1 MTIVLTVVAVILAAL
16 IAVVCSRMIREP
28 DTFRV
33 QRTVPINA
41 PPDKLHPLISNFDNW
56 PAWTP
61 YDISDPSVKQTRSG
75 PVTGKGAALEWEG
88 DKKYG
93 HGRMEILDDSLPS
106 KVVIKLDFFR
116 PFEANNIAEF
126 TMLPVTGEPATTN
139 VTWAM
144 YGPQTLTSRLMR
156 SIINIDR
163 MVGGQ
168 FEEGLLKMKSVA
180 ESR

>member
-1 MTIVLTVVAVILAAL
+1 MTIILTVVAVILAVL
-16 IAVVCSRMIREP
+16 LAVVCFRMIREP

-33 QRTVPINA
+33 QRTVSINA
-41 PPDKLHPLISNFDNW
+41 APEKLHPLISNFDNW
-56 PAWTP
+56 PVWTP

-75 PVTGKGAALEWEG
+75 PVAGKGAALEWEG
-88 DKKYG
+88 DRTYG
-93 HGRMEILDDSLPS
+93 HGRMEILDDIRPS
-106 KVVIKLDFFR
+106 KIVIKLDFFR

-126 TMLPVTGEPATTN
+126 TMVPAADKPDKTN

-156 SIINIDR
+156 SVFNVDR

-168 FEEGLLKMKSVA
+168 FEEGLMKMKAVA
-180 ESR
+180 ESK